1 MVQGPKIKRAAIA
14 AIGVVAALAL
24 LGPPIA
30 AELLYRY
37 ALGGLEAPPPAA
49 ATTASTVTLTA
60 HWLASGETMPMKSEP
75 IWAWHW
81 PWWLLHK
88 RSPTIPHAPGE
99 KLAVQA
105 ARVWL
110 SERPL
115 ADNRRRW
122 GLSFW
127 SATIWMSRNRTAE
140 EITSIAMGGAW
151 FGRGAR
157 GLEAAADAYFAK
169 KADALRLHE
178 LALLVGV
185 TQAPSHFDPDCRPED
200 ARARRNY
207 VLDRLLDARVISSAE
222 HDDAAAHP
230 LGTVPRECRRE

>member
-1 MVQGPKIKRAAIA
+1 MKIKRVAIA
-14 AIGVVAALAL
+14 AIGVVAAFAL

-37 ALGGLEAPPPAA
+37 ALGGLDAPPPAP
-49 ATTASTVTLTA
+49 ATTASSATLA
-60 HWLASGETMPMKSEP
+60 AYWLASGETMPMKSEP

-81 PWWLLHK
+81 PWWLVRT
-88 RSPTIPHAPGE
+88 RSSTIPHTPGE
-99 KLAVQA
+99 RLAVQA

-110 SERPL
+110 AERPV

-127 SATIWMSRNRTAE
+127 SATLWMSRNRTAE
-140 EITSIAMGGAW
+140 ETTSIALGGAW

-157 GLEAAADAYFAK
+157 GLEAAADAYFGK

-178 LALLVGV
+178 LALLVGL
-185 TQAPSHFDPDCRPED
+185 TESPSRFDPDCRPED
-200 ARARRNY
+200 ARARRKF
-207 VLDRLLDARVISSAE
+207 VLDRLLQARLISSAE
-222 HDDAAAHP
+222 HDDAVAQP
-230 LGTVPRECRRE
+230 LGAIPCECRKE